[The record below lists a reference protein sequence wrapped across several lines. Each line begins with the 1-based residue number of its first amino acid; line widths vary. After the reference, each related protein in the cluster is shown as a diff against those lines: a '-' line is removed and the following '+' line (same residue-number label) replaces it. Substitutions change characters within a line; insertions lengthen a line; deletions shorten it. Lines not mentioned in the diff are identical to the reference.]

1 MPFRASVRFASI
13 AVVAVAAACHPL
25 ALPAAIQGTAAPQV
39 ARPSPGR
46 ATIVGVV
53 ADSTTG
59 YPVVGASVYFTAD
72 SVIGVGTARPRTD
85 LPRATTDR
93 RGGFSLRD
101 VPSGRY
107 TIAFSDLD
115 HFPMRRIVVLQA
127 DETRTEIFRP
137 ARRAHP

>member
-1 MPFRASVRFASI
+1 MPFRASARLASLAALAI
-13 AVVAVAAACHPL
+13 AAACHPL
-25 ALPAAIQGTAAPQV
+25 SLPAAIQGTAVPQV

-53 ADSTTG
+53 ADSTSG
-59 YPVVGASVYFTAD
+59 YPVVGGSVYFTSD
-72 SVIGVGTARPRTD
+72 TVIGVGTARPRSD

-93 RGGFSLRD
+93 KGGFSLRD
-101 VPSGRY
+101 VPPGRY

>member
-1 MPFRASVRFASI
+1 MSLRAPVILAL
-13 AVVAVAAACHPL
+13 AAALVAAAACRPL
-25 ALPAAIQGTAAPQV
+25 SLPAAVQGTAAPRV

-53 ADSTTG
+53 ADSTSG
-59 YPVVGASVYFTAD
+59 YPVVGASVYFTSD
-72 SVIGVGTARPRTD
+72 TVVGVGTARPRAD

-93 RGGFSLRD
+93 SGGFSLRD
-101 VPSGRY
+101 VPPGRY
-107 TIAFSDLD
+107 TLAFSDLD
-115 HFPMRRIVVLQA
+115 HFPMRRVVVVQA